1 MTVLLVL
8 LGTILAL
15 PTTTNAQLVFQEEA
29 ADPDFKTLIKTYE
42 PGKNFSHQSI
52 VLKTSVLSRYIKGQ
66 EQCTT
71 ETEASAE
78 ASVIFGR
85 TASAEA
91 SAKTAEPPKQQ
102 KNANIWRFL
111 PFFYLLSLEIH

>member
-42 PGKNFSHQSI
+42 PGKNFSH
-52 VLKTSVLSRYIKGQ
+52 
-66 EQCTT
+66 
-71 ETEASAE
+71 
-78 ASVIFGR
+78 
-85 TASAEA
+85 
-91 SAKTAEPPKQQ
+91 
-102 KNANIWRFL
+102 
-111 PFFYLLSLEIH
+111 

>member
-52 VLKTSVLSRYIKGQ
+52 VLKTSVL
-66 EQCTT
+66 TT
-71 ETEASAE
+71 Y
-78 ASVIFGR
+78 GR
-85 TASAEA
+85 EISE
-91 SAKTAEPPKQQ
+91 
-102 KNANIWRFL
+102 
-111 PFFYLLSLEIH
+111 FFYHSDNQSLILPEINFGDCRN